1 MPRNTPIDAETP
13 VQDQT
18 PPVQAPPDVPP
29 VAGQPQ
35 APPLFG
41 VLILAGLVIVG
52 VGLRSTANIV
62 GPVFLVLTLVITVS
76 PLRRWLMRHRWP
88 SALAS
93 IASLLAIYLLLIVIL
108 GSVVWSLYRLVATL
122 PQYGAAFTRIFDSLI
137 GLTQRFGYGT
147 EQLTKLASSFQVSSL
162 AGPAQSL
169 LGALTG
175 GASLLILI
183 IAVVIFM
190 VFDQAGMPER
200 IAVIRDSRPH
210 IADGLLNFAGRVR
223 KYWIVTTVFGL
234 LVAVLDTVALFV
246 IGVPLALT
254 WGVLAFV
261 TNYIPNIGFVI
272 GLIPPAL
279 IALLDGGVGS
289 MIAVI
294 VVYVVLNIV
303 VQTIIQPRFTG
314 DAVGISGTVAFISLI
329 FWAYLLG
336 GLGAL
341 LAIPATLFLKSTL
354 VDNSVPASWV
364 NALVSAEPRADQP
377 EQPRRRTRATPDAG
391 DAEDAADAKGP
402 SRSRRAAPAPSDG

>member
-1 MPRNTPIDAETP
+1 MPRKTP
-13 VQDQT
+13 VPDQT
-18 PPVQAPPDVPP
+18 PPVQAPADVPP

-41 VLILAGLVIVG
+41 ILLLAGLVIIG
-52 VGLRSTANIV
+52 VGLKSTANIV

-76 PLRRWLMRHRWP
+76 PLRAWLVRRSVP

-93 IASLLAIYLLLIVIL
+93 VISLLAIYLLLIVIL
-108 GSVVWSLYRLVATL
+108 GSVVWSLYRLIATL
-122 PQYGAAFTRIFDSLI
+122 PQYATAFTKIFDSLTKI
-137 GLTQRFGYGT
+137 TESFGYGT
-147 EQLTKLASSFQVSSL
+147 EQIKQLASSFQVSSL
-162 AGPAQSL
+162 SGPAQSL
-169 LGALTG
+169 LSALTG

-190 VFDQAGMPER
+190 AFEQAGMPER
-200 IAVIRDSRPH
+200 IAVIRETRPH

-234 LVAVLDTVALFV
+234 VVAVLDVIALFI

-261 TNYIPNIGFVI
+261 TNYIPNVGFVI
-272 GLIPPAL
+272 GLVPPAL

-294 VVYVVLNIV
+294 AVYVVLNIV

-377 EQPRRRTRATPDAG
+377 EPPRRRTKAAADEG
-391 DAEDAADAKGP
+391 DAEGRQRP
-402 SRSRRAAPAPSDG
+402 TRRRRTAPARADG

>member
-1 MPRNTPIDAETP
+1 MPRNTP
-13 VQDQT
+13 VQDDQT
-18 PPVQAPPDVPP
+18 PVDDQTPSVQAPPDVPP

-35 APPLFG
+35 APALFG
-41 VLILAGLVIVG
+41 ILLLAGLVIIG
-52 VGLRSTANIV
+52 VGLKSTANIV

-76 PLRRWLMRHRWP
+76 PLRKWLLRHRWP

-93 IASLLAIYLLLIVIL
+93 IVSLLAIYLLLVVIL

-122 PQYGAAFTRIFDSLI
+122 PQYGPAFTRIFDSLI

-147 EQLTKLASSFQVSSL
+147 DQLTKLASSFQVSSL

-200 IAVIRDSRPH
+200 IAVIRESRPH

-377 EQPRRRTRATPDAG
+377 KTPRRRSTVAPDQ
-391 DAEDAADAKGP
+391 
-402 SRSRRAAPAPSDG
+402 AAPDEIQAASADDGAARR